1 MQYPACSGRKGDPI
15 VDNPTLTKYFP
26 GGESNQFPVGRKNA
40 MTQKEIFDRI
50 EKAGGGTYTSE
61 VFSRLVRKYAV
72 RSDVVILR
80 WGHLT
85 KAERKRIGQEKNL
98 YYIPTPAE
106 EFGMSKLADFC
117 PIKHCHQVLMRI
129 SKFQFPIQ
137 HDDEG
142 KPIMHTGKAVSLVIT
157 NLNLVPVRLR
167 LILRPYLNNEL
178 LKINFSD
185 QYSGKKLLKLNPGS
199 HVFRRLNLHV
209 KPRADEINY
218 RVEFFWSITD
228 PSGKEF
234 ERYPFSFVWNDP
246 DNDWVFEPEVMSE
259 NPFRTE
265 EFDSETFFKCM
276 P

>member
-1 MQYPACSGRKGDPI
+1 
-15 VDNPTLTKYFP
+15 
-26 GGESNQFPVGRKNA
+26 

-106 EFGMSKLADFC
+106 EFGMSKLADFY
-117 PIKHCHQVLMRI
+117 PIKHCSQVLMRI
-129 SKFQFPIQ
+129 SKYQFPIQ
-137 HDDEG
+137 HDDAG
-142 KPIMHTGKAVSLVIT
+142 KPIMHTGESVSLVIA

-167 LILRPYLNNEL
+167 MILRSYHNNEL

-209 KPRADEINY
+209 KPSIEEVNY
-218 RVEFFWSITD
+218 RVEVFWSITD
-228 PSGKEF
+228 PSRKEF

-246 DNDWVFEPEVMSE
+246 EKDWIFEPEVMSE

-265 EFDSETFFKCM
+265 EFDTATFFKCM